1 MIPWPY
7 MLQPESK
14 NRRLISCF
22 EVTLNCSRASP
33 QLISL
38 MWFSIKLH
46 GGASL
51 AMMGQQT
58 RSESLFYY
66 FRMEDHIPEDH
77 LLRLVDRHIDF
88 AFVRE
93 TLKASYSDT
102 GRPSIDPE
110 VLLRILL
117 IGYLYGIT
125 SERRLVEDVGMHLAY
140 RWFTGL
146 GFDRDI
152 PHHST
157 FSKNRHGRFQESPL
171 FLELFERIVQQCM
184 SVGLLKGVDLSV
196 DSTQIRADA
205 SPDRTITG
213 EQLSEAAKVDRTVR
227 EYVEQIELENVIAEP
242 VVTAEPSSSE
252 AEEKP
257 ELRRTYRNSPPM
269 KISTTDPEAALSSK
283 RGASEFAYY
292 DNYLIDSQSCIITG
306 VMATPAR
313 LSQEIVAARQMLE
326 KARERFGLQPASV
339 TADKSYGTGEFLSW
353 LSKRQMTP
361 YIPVLDR
368 KQQTKGFYTQH
379 DFVRVPDENA
389 YRCPGGELL
398 RYIGMSRGTQG
409 FVFATRPSQ
418 CRDCTH
424 KPACTP
430 STRRTL
436 KINWYEDVREHVRK
450 LSQTQEFAIARRAR
464 NKIEALFSELRNQLR
479 MRKVRLRG
487 LRNAQEQFTLAATA
501 QNLKTTDEVYEPTK
515 TSGRGDG
522 LKKVILPK
530 PHHNEVKRVP
540 DVPLAQKS
548 FSTASILHAFGMCF

>member
-1 MIPWPY
+1 
-7 MLQPESK
+7 
-14 NRRLISCF
+14 
-22 EVTLNCSRASP
+22 
-33 QLISL
+33 
-38 MWFSIKLH
+38 MWFSIKVY
-46 GGASL
+46 GGTL
-51 AMMGQQT
+51 IMMGQHT

-66 FRMEDHIPEDH
+66 FRIEDHIPEDH
-77 LLRLVDRHIDF
+77 LLRLVDRHMDF

-93 TLKASYSDT
+93 TLKASYSHT

-146 GFDRDI
+146 GFDQEI

-184 SVGLLKGVDLSV
+184 NVGLLKGVDLSV

-205 SPDRTITG
+205 SPDRTITT
-213 EQLSEAAKVDRTVR
+213 EQVPEVAKVNRTVR
-227 EYVEQIELENVIAEP
+227 EYVEQIERENVVAKPEQSS
-242 VVTAEPSSSE
+242 EPSDSE
-252 AEEKP
+252 AENKP

-283 RGASEFAYY
+283 RGTSEFAYY
-292 DNYLIDSQSCIITG
+292 DNYLIDNQSCIIAG
-306 VMATPAR
+306 VVATPAR
-313 LSQEIVAARQMLE
+313 LSQEIIAARQMLE
-326 KARERFGLQPASV
+326 RAKERFGLQPASV
-339 TADKSYGTGEFLSW
+339 TDDKSYGTGEFLSW
-353 LSKRQMTP
+353 LSERQMTP

-368 KQQTKGFYTQH
+368 KQQTNGFYTQH
-379 DFVRVPDENA
+379 EFTHIPEENA

-418 CRDCTH
+418 CRDCAH
-424 KPACTP
+424 KPACTL

-436 KINWYEDVREHVRK
+436 KINWYEDVREQVRK
-450 LSQTQEFAIARRAR
+450 LSQTPEFAIARQAR
-464 NKIEALFSELRNQLR
+464 NKIETLFSELRNQVQL
-479 MRKVRLRG
+479 RKVRLRG
-487 LRNAQEQFTLAATA
+487 LRNAKEQFTLAATA
-501 QNLKTTDEVYEPTK
+501 QN
-515 TSGRGDG
+515 
-522 LKKVILPK
+522 
-530 PHHNEVKRVP
+530 VKRLIKFLNQPKRPV
-540 DVPLAQKS
+540 V
-548 FSTASILHAFGMCF
+548 GMA